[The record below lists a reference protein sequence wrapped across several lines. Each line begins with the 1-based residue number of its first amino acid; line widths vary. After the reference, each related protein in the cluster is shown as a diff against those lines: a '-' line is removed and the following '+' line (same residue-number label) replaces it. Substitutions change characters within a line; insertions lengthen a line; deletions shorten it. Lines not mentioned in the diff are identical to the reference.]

1 MREDIGQNQ
10 VKENCFK
17 DRFLYQRPGFLREMA
32 GIHFSISEKRW
43 LQLLSTYLTL
53 STGTK
58 IKLSGGLLPVN
69 VWNFFSSG
77 TSGQW
82 SRIEAAEVVSVSGGA
97 AAIIPASKRWWG
109 RWMSHGPFL

>member
-1 MREDIGQNQ
+1 MLGQPINDL
-10 VKENCFK
+10 VLGGKWLEF
-17 DRFLYQRPGFLREMA
+17 
-32 GIHFSISEKRW
+32 ISQSQKKGDYNF
-43 LQLLSTYLTL
+43 STYLTL

-82 SRIEAAEVVSVSGGA
+82 SRIKAAEVVSVSGGA
-97 AAIIPASKRWWG
+97 AASERRNTLTEVIPENTSPPPYEINEKTK
-109 RWMSHGPFL
+109 F

>member
-1 MREDIGQNQ
+1 MLGQPI
-10 VKENCFK
+10 K
-17 DRFLYQRPGFLREMA
+17 DLVLGGKWLEF
-32 GIHFSISEKRW
+32 ISQSQKKGDYNF
-43 LQLLSTYLTL
+43 STYLTL